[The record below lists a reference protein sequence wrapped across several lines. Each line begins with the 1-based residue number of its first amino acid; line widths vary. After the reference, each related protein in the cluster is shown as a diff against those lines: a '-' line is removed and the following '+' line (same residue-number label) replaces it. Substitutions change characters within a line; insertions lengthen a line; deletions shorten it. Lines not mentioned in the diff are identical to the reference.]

1 MFHTWD
7 CLVLVRKSEFDSNWG
22 SEKLKRKG
30 RQKNN
35 NNNTKIVMKIDTSV
49 REVIFF
55 FLESK

>member
-22 SEKLKRKG
+22 SGKLKRKG
-30 RQKNN
+30 RQKKN